1 MPMDQVLE
9 TLLIITVPTALV
21 LAGLL
26 TKNKLK
32 EPWWNKL
39 LIVLGMVLLIL
50 VFLVRL
56 QG

>member
-1 MPMDQVLE
+1 MPIDQVLE

-26 TKNKLK
+26 TKDKLK

-39 LIVLGMVLLIL
+39 LIIMGIVLLIL
-50 VFLVRL
+50 IFLVRV
-56 QG
+56 QA

>member
-1 MPMDQVLE
+1 MDQVLE